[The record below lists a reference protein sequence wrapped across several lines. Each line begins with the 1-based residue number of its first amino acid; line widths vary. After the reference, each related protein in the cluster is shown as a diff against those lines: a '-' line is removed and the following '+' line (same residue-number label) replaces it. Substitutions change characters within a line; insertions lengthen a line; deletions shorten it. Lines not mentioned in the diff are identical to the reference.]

1 MSATHHFTANLCAEN
16 VDVVNGVIRGV
27 SVITAGVIARGH
39 DLAVDDTTL
48 VQMHSCALSRGQ
60 VPVKI
65 DHKSGA
71 ASVCGFLT
79 NFRRDGDKLKADWHL
94 LESHPQRAQILE
106 TVQRMPRGVGLSAA
120 FVSPERSE
128 AGKARVA
135 ELISVD
141 YVTLPAANPDGM
153 FARKDEPRR
162 VTGLEKVRRVLGGA
176 AHGAEIGSLAGLTG
190 GAVLRTMRPG
200 LKFPADTS
208 SAAGATIGAL
218 AGGVYQ
224 ARRIAQRQPERDL
237 AARVSQICFD
247 RREATFRRLK
257 DAVANN
263 VSVPIPGEDQAEL
276 VTGVA
281 KKPFVRRAG
290 VRLLKIGGG
299 AGLGYLVG
307 RKAGAKAG
315 AITGAVAGALFQNPD
330 VRGTVR
336 LAVMHARKIHT
347 L

>member
-1 MSATHHFTANLCAEN
+1 MSATHHFTANFCAEN
-16 VDVVNGVIRGV
+16 VDTVNGVVHGV
-27 SVITAGVIARGH
+27 SVITAGIVARGH

-48 VQMHSCALSRGQ
+48 AQMLSCALSRGQ

-106 TVQRMPRGVGLSAA
+106 TVLRMPRGVGLSAT

-128 AGKARVA
+128 PGKARVS

-153 FARKDEPRR
+153 FSRKDEPRR
-162 VTGLEKVRRVLGGA
+162 VTGLDKVRRVLGGA

-190 GAVLRTMRPG
+190 SAALRSVRPD
-200 LKFPADTS
+200 LKFPTDTS
-208 SAAGATIGAL
+208 SAAGAAIGAL

-224 ARRIAQRQPERDL
+224 ARRIAQRRPERDL
-237 AARVSQICFD
+237 AARVTRICFE
-247 RREATFRRLK
+247 RREATYRRLK

-263 VSVPIPGEDQAEL
+263 VSVPIPGEDEAEL

-315 AITGAVAGALFQNPD
+315 AITGAVAGALLQSPD

-336 LAVMHARKIHT
+336 LAVAHARKIST